1 MIRILLFTLAV
12 VAAAAGFAWLADRP
26 GTITVEWLGYQIEA
40 SAFVGMVAVGLLVVL
55 LIAAWATAPW
65 LSAMPASPDAI
76 CRANR

>member
-40 SAFVGMVAVGLLVVL
+40 SAFVGMVAVG
-55 LIAAWATAPW
+55 
-65 LSAMPASPDAI
+65 
-76 CRANR
+76 